1 MGEGGA
7 SRMLVCSFA
16 GGCATGGPSSPLWGA
31 RFAGERVARGVQRS
45 ETPGDAGRERE
56 ARAEG
61 RLRPV
66 GAGGAKPQEAAQ
78 FLSVKPRPKL
88 STGGGLKTG

>member
-1 MGEGGA
+1 MVERPGDHLPPFG
-7 SRMLVCSFA
+7 
-16 GGCATGGPSSPLWGA
+16 GA

-78 FLSVKPRPKL
+78 FLSAKPRPKL